1 MPRSSGSGSFLL
13 RAGDWA
19 ERSWK
24 MVGSRRLYGER
35 TWNGVD
41 RGTAEI
47 RMAGVTPGD
56 SGDLVFLKPVTGYS
70 KKREDVEWCRNAVLR
85 SSPSPLNT

>member
-24 MVGSRRLYGER
+24 MVGFL
-35 TWNGVD
+35 D
-41 RGTAEI
+41 RAVWLGSLQETQGI
-47 RMAGVTPGD
+47 
-56 SGDLVFLKPVTGYS
+56 LVTGYS